1 MSDASTIVL
10 ITSSFPIKGD
20 GSEAAG
26 AFVADLADELASRRF
41 VKVVAP
47 GRRRE
52 VESWSARIEVH
63 RYATSEAPLST
74 LKPWIPRDALEILRT
89 LRSGQKATEAAM
101 ASGSVERIVALWVL
115 PCGDWAMRSARRHGV
130 PYAAWALGSDI
141 WSLGRIPFVRQRLA
155 QVMRRASKR
164 WADGVQL
171 ARDAELIS
179 GADVEFLPS
188 TRRTVRRRLEPLRSQ
203 APYRLLFLGRWH
215 PNKGI
220 DLLLDA
226 LALLDSDDWARIER
240 VVVCGGGPLED
251 LVREKVSAFASSGRP
266 VELRGFLAR
275 EEAEQALLDAD
286 WLLIPSRIE
295 SIPVVFSDALKMRCA
310 VVAMPVGDLAGL
322 IKASHVGVVAGE
334 VSARAFAG
342 ALFEALRDSPAVLS
356 DNLDKAAIQFDLPS
370 IAGEILKRW
379 DAAE

>member
-1 MSDASTIVL
+1 MSDAPTIVL

-26 AFVADLADELASRRF
+26 AFVADLADELASRRL

-63 RYATSEAPLST
+63 RYPTSEAPLST

-101 ASGSVERIVALWVL
+101 ASGPVERIVALWVL
-115 PCGDWAMRSARRHGV
+115 PCGDWAMRSAKRHGI
-130 PYAAWALGSDI
+130 PYATWALGSDI

-155 QVMRRASKR
+155 QVMRRANKR

-171 ARDAELIS
+171 AHDAALIS
-179 GADVEFLPS
+179 GAEVEFLPS
-188 TRRTVRRRLEPLRSQ
+188 TRRSVRRRLEPLRSQ

-226 LALLDSDDWARIER
+226 LALLDNADWALIER
-240 VVVCGGGPLED
+240 VMICGGGPLED
-251 LVREKVSAFASSGRP
+251 LVREKVSIFASSGRP
-266 VELRGFLAR
+266 VELRGFLAH
-275 EEAEQALLDAD
+275 EAAEQALLDAD

-322 IKASHVGVVAGE
+322 IDASRVGVVAGE
-334 VSARAFAG
+334 VSVRAFAG
-342 ALFEALRDSPAVLS
+342 ALSEALRGSPAALS
-356 DNLDKAAIQFDLPS
+356 DNLDKAAIQFDLSS
-370 IAGEILKRW
+370 IASEILKRW

>member
-1 MSDASTIVL
+1 MSAAPTIVL

-26 AFVADLADELASRRF
+26 AFVADLAEELASSRF

-52 VESWSARIEVH
+52 VESWSARVEVH
-63 RYATSEAPLST
+63 RYPTSEAPLST
-74 LKPWIPRDALEILRT
+74 LKPWIPRGAVEILRT

-101 ASGSVERIVALWVL
+101 ASGPVERIIALWVL
-115 PCGDWAMRSARRHGV
+115 PCGDWAMRSAKRHGV
-130 PYAAWALGSDI
+130 PYAVWALGSDI

-155 QVMRRASKR
+155 QVMRGASKR

-171 ARDAELIS
+171 AHDAEIIS
-179 GADVEFLPS
+179 GASVEFLPS
-188 TRRTVRRRLEPLRSQ
+188 TRRTVRQRLEPLRSQ

-220 DLLLDA
+220 DLLLEA
-226 LALLDSDDWARIER
+226 LTLLGNDDWACIER

-251 LVREKVSAFASSGRP
+251 LVREKMSAFASSGRP

-275 EEAEQALLDAD
+275 EAAEQALLDAD

-310 VVAMPVGDLAGL
+310 IVAMPVGDLAGL
-322 IKASHVGVVAGE
+322 INASHVGVVAGE
-334 VSARAFAG
+334 VSATAFAG
-342 ALFEALRDSPAVLS
+342 ALSEALRGSPAALG
-356 DNLDKAAIQFDLPS
+356 DDLDKAAMQFDLPS

-379 DAAE
+379 GAAE

>member
-1 MSDASTIVL
+1 MSDGPAILL

-26 AFVADLADELASRRF
+26 AFVADLADELASSRF

-47 GRRRE
+47 GRRAE
-52 VESWSARIEVH
+52 VESWSARVQVH
-63 RYATSEAPLST
+63 RYPTSEAPLST
-74 LKPWIPRDALEILRT
+74 LKPWVPWDALEILRT

-101 ASGSVERIVALWVL
+101 ASGPVERIIALWVL
-115 PCGDWAMRSARRHGV
+115 PCGDWAMRSAKRHGV

-141 WSLGRIPFVRQRLA
+141 WSLGRIPFVRRRLA
-155 QVMRRASKR
+155 QVMRGASKR

-171 ARDAELIS
+171 AHDAETIC
-179 GADVEFLPS
+179 GAGVEFLPS
-188 TRRTVRRRLEPLRSQ
+188 TRRTARRRIEPLRSR

-226 LALLDSDDWARIER
+226 LAMLGNEDWALIER

-251 LVREKVSAFASSGRP
+251 IVREKMSAFASNGRP

-275 EEAEQALLDAD
+275 EAAEQALLDAD
-286 WLLIPSRIE
+286 WLLIPSRVE
-295 SIPVVFSDALKMRCA
+295 SIPVVFSDAMKMRCA
-310 VVAMPVGDLAGL
+310 VVAMPVGDLPGL
-322 IKASHVGVVAGE
+322 INVSRVGVVARE

-342 ALFEALRDSPAVLS
+342 ALSEALRNSPAVLG
-356 DNLDKAAIQFDLPS
+356 DNLDQTAVQFDLPS
-370 IAGEILKRW
+370 IADKILKRW
-379 DAAE
+379 DTAE